1 MKHTTLHTGKYYTT
15 VNAMLVKATSKS
27 DALAILDDI
36 AEMLQNG
43 KFPK

>member
-15 VNAMLVKATSKS
+15 VNTMLSKATSKEH
-27 DALAILDDI
+27 AIEILDDI

-43 KFPK
+43 RFPK